1 MLSADEPPL
10 NDLSDEQ
17 IQKLLGEIAPKVKE
31 LMEGVTLAIDYY
43 KEGGYD
49 RETWNRICD
58 GLAHEAMNLMM
69 ALSAPAHPYLARDC
83 ERAVREAPGISP
95 REGGMRE
102 ALQQQVAR
110 GLLMSVVTV
119 DRQTM
124 VEPEEPATRAPEHR
138 ATPVLAR
145 LVRGFL
151 SARTAR
157 PGTGGARRC

>member
-10 NDLSDEQ
+10 NDLNDVQ
-17 IQKLLGEIAPKVKE
+17 IQKLLGEVAPKVKE

-69 ALSAPAHPYLARDC
+69 ALSAPAHPYLAVDC
-83 ERAVREAPGISP
+83 ERAVREAAGITP

-102 ALQQQVAR
+102 ALQQQVAK
-110 GLLMSVVTV
+110 GLLMSVLTV
-119 DRQTM
+119 GRQTM
-124 VEPEEPATRAPEHR
+124 VEPEEWADELPAA
-138 ATPVLAR
+138 VLGA
-145 LVRGFL
+145 VRSSKQIKADPTMANL
-151 SARTAR
+151 RD
-157 PGTGGARRC
+157 